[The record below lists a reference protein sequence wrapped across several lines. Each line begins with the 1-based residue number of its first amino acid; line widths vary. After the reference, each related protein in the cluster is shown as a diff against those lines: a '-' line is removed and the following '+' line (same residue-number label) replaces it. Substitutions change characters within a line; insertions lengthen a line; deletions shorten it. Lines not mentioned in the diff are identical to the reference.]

1 LAGLFLTGTNASARV
16 GSLQTL
22 SQTTVS
28 LTFDDGSV
36 DQYQGLVALNAHG
49 MNATYYLNSA
59 KISGDSAYMTW
70 SQIADLAAA
79 GNEIAGHT
87 AFHADLTHIDPTEA
101 QRQICYDR
109 TNLLNRGY
117 QATDFAYP
125 YGDYSPTV
133 EQMVQNCGY
142 NSGRTTDTFPAASP
156 SGQIPPPD
164 PYALKVGTD
173 DTTLTAMEAAV
184 TSAEQNGGGWV
195 PIVFHHICDACNVNY
210 ITAGDFNTFL
220 TWLQGQSGSGVVVR
234 TVQQVIGGSVQ
245 PAVSGPPLPPAPN
258 GTNALRNSSL
268 ELDTNGDAIPDC
280 WSNDDFGNSSFT
292 WTRTN
297 DAHSGS
303 SAERLDV
310 TNYQSGDNKLLVQ
323 QDLGYCMPTVSPGR
337 QYRITEWYK
346 SNAPVSFTLFTRDS
360 QWQIRYWANSP
371 SFPAS
376 STWTQASFVTDT
388 IASGINGLMFGLTLS
403 GNGSLTVDDASF
415 DDAAASGG
423 GDTTRPTVSVTS
435 PSAGATVSGFV
446 PISANASD
454 NVAVDHV
461 DYLVDGSVVA
471 TLTSGPFTLSWSSR
485 SVSNGA
491 HTISVRAVDTSGN
504 STTTSP
510 ITVFVSNQTN
520 NLLQN
525 PSLEQG
531 TANPPSCWLL
541 GGYGTNTSTW
551 TWTTDAHTGT
561 HAEDLNITS
570 YTNGDRKLLTNF
582 SSTCSPAVI
591 PGHSYTISV
600 WYKAASPTVPRI
612 FTFGNTTGGNGTY
625 SFFAQSSGL
634 PSSTS
639 WTQATWSTPVIPS
652 NLTNLSIGLGLNNA
666 GQVTMD
672 DFAMYDNAPAPD
684 TTPPVTLIACNAG
697 DYENGCATGFYNG
710 PTEVDLSATDDPGGS
725 GVSKIVYTTDGSDP
739 SLTNGATYTGPF
751 SVSQTTTIK
760 YRAYDRAGNAE
771 QIHTQL
777 IQIDTIPPT
786 ASISCNAGSCTGW
799 FNSAVSATLSA
810 TDSGGSGVSEI
821 VYTTDGSDPSPT
833 HGNVYLGSFS
843 VNTTTTV
850 RYVAVDRAGN
860 VGTVSSQLIQIDTV
874 APASTIQCNAAAC
887 TSAPYGAGVVVT
899 LTAVDNASGVAS
911 IRYTTDGTDPTGTHG
926 SLYIGP
932 FTLSATTT
940 VRYRAFDNA
949 GNAEP
954 VNSQLITVDT
964 APPTVSLTAPADGA
978 TVSGSIVLSASA
990 SDNTAVDHVNF
1001 LVDGNNVGTA
1011 TSAPW
1016 SINWNSASVADGQH
1030 SITAVGFDTVG
1041 NSTTSSAHTVT
1052 VSNNA
1057 PPTSI
1062 SMSSPANGATVSGGV
1077 ALSASVTGTPPDHVN
1092 FLVDGNNVGTAT
1104 SAPWSINW
1112 DSTTVSDGQHS
1123 ISARAVD
1130 AAGNTTATSDP
1141 VTVTVNNAPGDTIP
1155 PTSTI
1160 SCNASSCGGWFNGA
1174 VSVTLAATDNP
1185 GGSGVN
1191 EIVYTTDGTDPSRT
1205 HGTVYSGAFSLA
1217 TTTTVKYR
1225 AYDNAG
1231 NAEAVNTQ
1239 QVQID
1244 TIAPSSSIRCNGA
1257 SCGSGFYNAAVNVTL
1272 AATDTGGS
1280 GVNEIV
1286 YTTDGTDPSPIHGT
1300 IYSGAF
1306 SVGLTTTVKYRAYD
1320 NAGNAEPVNTALIRV
1335 DTTPPS
1341 TTINCNG
1348 SPCTASAWYPS
1359 GASVSLAATD
1369 ADSGVSSIRYTTD
1382 GSIPTSTHGTVYTA
1396 PFTLATTTTVNYRAF
1411 DNAGNAE
1418 NDHAI
1423 QIQIDGTPPTVSLTA
1438 PTAGAIVAGPTT
1450 LSATASDNV
1459 SVDHVD
1465 FRVDGNTVGTAISS
1479 PWTINW
1485 DSTTVADGQHTITAR
1500 AVDSAGNT
1508 TTSSTVSVITTNFNL
1523 LQNPG
1528 LEQGSGNT
1536 PTCWTLAGYGTNT
1549 FVWTWT
1555 TDAHNGA
1562 HGENLNI
1569 TSYTNGDRK
1578 LLNAFNGTCSI
1589 ATQAGRTHT
1598 ITAWYKST
1606 ARPAIFA
1613 FVSTTG
1619 PTGTYN
1625 WLGQSPGQPISSD
1638 WTQATW
1644 TTPPMP
1650 TGATNLS
1657 VGMGLTGQTGSLTM
1671 DDFGAY
1677 RTN

>member
-1 LAGLFLTGTNASARV
+1 MLRCQEAEIISAGLRARLRLSARTRWGAVAALALAGLFLTGTNASARV

-435 PSAGATVSGFV
+435 PSAGATV
-446 PISANASD
+446 
-454 NVAVDHV
+454 
-461 DYLVDGSVVA
+461 
-471 TLTSGPFTLSWSSR
+471 PFTLSWSSR

-1191 EIVYTTDGTDPSRT
+1191 EIVYTTDGTHRTVLVDPVQRSQLRQRLLQR
-1205 HGTVYSGAFSLA
+1205 SGKRDPRSDRHWWLRRQRDRLHDRRHRPVAHTRDDLQRRLQR
-1217 TTTTVKYR
+1217 R
-1225 AYDNAG
+1225 ADDDGEVPRVRQRRQRRAG
-1231 NAEAVNTQ
+1231 Q
-1239 QVQID
+1239 H
-1244 TIAPSSSIRCNGA
+1244 R
-1257 SCGSGFYNAAVNVTL
+1257 
-1272 AATDTGGS
+1272 
-1280 GVNEIV
+1280 
-1286 YTTDGTDPSPIHGT
+1286 
-1300 IYSGAF
+1300 
-1306 SVGLTTTVKYRAYD
+1306 
-1320 NAGNAEPVNTALIRV
+1320 
-1335 DTTPPS
+1335 
-1341 TTINCNG
+1341 
-1348 SPCTASAWYPS
+1348 
-1359 GASVSLAATD
+1359 
-1369 ADSGVSSIRYTTD
+1369 ADSGRHDT
-1382 GSIPTSTHGTVYTA
+1382 
-1396 PFTLATTTTVNYRAF
+1396 
-1411 DNAGNAE
+1411 
-1418 NDHAI
+1418 
-1423 QIQIDGTPPTVSLTA
+1423 
-1438 PTAGAIVAGPTT
+1438 
-1450 LSATASDNV
+1450 
-1459 SVDHVD
+1459 SVDHHQLQRLAVHGQRLVPIGRIGQSGGNRRRFRRQLDPLYDRRLDSDVD
-1465 FRVDGNTVGTAISS
+1465 ARHRLHGAVHAGNHDDRELPRVRQRRQRRERPCDTDPDRRNAA
-1479 PWTINW
+1479 
-1485 DSTTVADGQHTITAR
+1485 DCLADRADGGRDRCRSDYLERDRERQRLGRPRRLPRRRQHGRYGDLVAMDDQLGFDDRGRRSTHDHRPRGRQRRQHDHVEHSLGDHHELQPAPESRAR
-1500 AVDSAGNT
+1500 AGFWQHADLLDPCRLRHQHVRLDVDDRRTQWRAR
-1508 TTSSTVSVITTNFNL
+1508 
-1523 LQNPG
+1523 
-1528 LEQGSGNT
+1528 
-1536 PTCWTLAGYGTNT
+1536 
-1549 FVWTWT
+1549 
-1555 TDAHNGA
+1555 
-1562 HGENLNI
+1562 GEPQHHELHQ
-1569 TSYTNGDRK
+1569 R
-1578 LLNAFNGTCSI
+1578 
-1589 ATQAGRTHT
+1589 
-1598 ITAWYKST
+1598 
-1606 ARPAIFA
+1606 RP
-1613 FVSTTG
+1613 
-1619 PTGTYN
+1619 
-1625 WLGQSPGQPISSD
+1625 
-1638 WTQATW
+1638 
-1644 TTPPMP
+1644 
-1650 TGATNLS
+1650 
-1657 VGMGLTGQTGSLTM
+1657 
-1671 DDFGAY
+1671 
-1677 RTN
+1677 